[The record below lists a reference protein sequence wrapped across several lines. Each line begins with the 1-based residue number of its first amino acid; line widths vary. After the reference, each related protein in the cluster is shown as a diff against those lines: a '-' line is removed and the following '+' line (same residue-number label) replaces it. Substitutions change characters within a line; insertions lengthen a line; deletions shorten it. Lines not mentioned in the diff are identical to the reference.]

1 MQILKTYANEAI
13 SNELIDFVYMR
24 AGELRQNP
32 QMASKKDYSELI
44 QGLKERLYAQMQTI
58 IASKQDQSNQ
68 MSAV

>member
-32 QMASKKDYSELI
+32 QMAAKKDYSEHI
-44 QGLKERLYAQMQTI
+44 QGLKEKLYAQMRMLI
-58 IASKQDQSNQ
+58 ESKQQ
-68 MSAV
+68 